1 MAPPEAPSASQRQV
15 ESLGRHVRRD
25 LADALRGER
34 RAYGFTMVVWGTGAI
49 LLGSRGSPGIAGVAA
64 YLGGIVVAMAIVL
77 LVDAGGPRAALPT
90 SRGSHPVISAIHL
103 IAPAGGTAAGVA
115 CGLAVPGVVGCYFV
129 AGLVACLVFQVGLA
143 IELVLGD
150 RMSD

>member
-1 MAPPEAPSASQRQV
+1 MADQEARSAHQRAP
-15 ESLGRHVRRD
+15 ESLARHARRD

-34 RAYGFTMVVWGTGAI
+34 RAYGFTMLVWGTGAI
-49 LLGSRGSPGIAGVAA
+49 LLGARGSPGVSGVAA

-90 SRGSHPVISAIHL
+90 SRGSHPAGSAIHL
-103 IAPAGGTAAGVA
+103 LAPAGGIAAGVA
-115 CGLAVPGVVGCYFV
+115 CGLAVPGIAGCYFV
-129 AGLVACLVFQVGLA
+129 AGFVACLLFQIGLM

-150 RMSD
+150 RLSG